1 MQQAANPPSTENGHV
16 TPTEILRLEAITK
29 QFPGVKALDN
39 VDLDLRPSEVHVLL
53 GENGAGKSTLMKVLA
68 GVYPADGGRIV
79 LNGQQVQMHSPRHAR
94 EHGISIIYQEFN
106 LVPDLT
112 VAQNI
117 FLGREPRTAVG
128 LVDRKALAAG
138 AKKFLDF
145 LNADIDVGARIHSLG
160 VAQQQLV
167 EVAKAL
173 SLESRI
179 VIMDEP
185 TATLS
190 EPEIQRLFE
199 TIRNLKSSG
208 VSIIYISHRLQ
219 EIRQIGDRV
228 TVLRD
233 GRAVGTRDV
242 ADTSLETLI
251 QMMVGRAVSQR
262 RIRTRN
268 TAGPREVLRV
278 ESLCRGRTLKDISF
292 VVHEGEIVALAG
304 LVGSGRTELARAIFG
319 IDPVD
324 SGTISLMGRA
334 LANPSPAACIRSGM
348 GFLPE
353 NRKEDGLAQILPVK
367 DNIVQA
373 SLRKLFPW
381 GLLDHRLERA
391 TARKYIQDLSMA
403 CPSVFRLTRFLSGG
417 TQQKAVLAKWL
428 CTESGFL
435 IFDEPTRGIDVG
447 AKEEIHRLMNTLAE
461 QGVGILMISSEL
473 PEVLSL
479 SDRIYVMREGA
490 ITKQL
495 VTERT
500 SQEEIIGFAAG
511 GR

>member
-1 MQQAANPPSTENGHV
+1 MQQTGDPPSMERMSPPQV
-16 TPTEILRLEAITK
+16 DLLRLEHITK
-29 QFPGVKALDN
+29 QFPGVKALDD
-39 VDLDLRPSEVHVLL
+39 VSFDLRPSEVHVLL

-79 LNGQQVQMHSPRHAR
+79 LNGQPVQMHSPRHAR
-94 EHGISIIYQEFN
+94 EHGVSIIYQEFN

-145 LNADIDVGARIHSLG
+145 LNADIDVGAKIHSLG

-199 TIRNLKSSG
+199 TIRSLKRSG

-233 GRAVGTRDV
+233 GRAVGTRNV
-242 ADTSLETLI
+242 AGTSLEVLI
-251 QMMVGRAVSQR
+251 QMMVGRTVSQR
-262 RIRTRN
+262 RIRTRS

-278 ESLCRGRTLKDISF
+278 ESLSRGRTLRDVSL

-324 SGTISLMGRA
+324 SGTITLMGRT
-334 LANPSPAACIRSGM
+334 LTNPSPAACIRSGM

-353 NRKEDGLAQILPVK
+353 NRKQDGLAQILPVK

-381 GLLDHRLERA
+381 GLLDHGLERA
-391 TARKYIQDLSMA
+391 TARKYIQDLGMA
-403 CPSVFRLTRFLSGG
+403 CPSVFRMTRFLSGG
-417 TQQKAVLAKWL
+417 TQQKVVLAKWL
-428 CTESGFL
+428 CTESRFL

-479 SDRIYVMREGA
+479 SDRVYVMREGA
-490 ITKQL
+490 ITTEL
-495 VTERT
+495 VSERT
-500 SQEEIIGFAAG
+500 SQEEIISFAAG
-511 GR
+511 GK

>member
-1 MQQAANPPSTENGHV
+1 MQQTGDPSSTEIMP
-16 TPTEILRLEAITK
+16 TPQLDLLRLEHITK
-29 QFPGVKALDN
+29 QFPGVKALDD
-39 VDLDLRPSEVHVLL
+39 VSFDLRPSEVHVLL

-68 GVYPADGGRIV
+68 GVYPADSGRIV
-79 LNGQQVQMHSPRHAR
+79 LNGQPVQIHSPRQAR
-94 EHGISIIYQEFN
+94 AQGISIIYQEFN
-106 LVPDLT
+106 LVPDLS

-117 FLGREPRTAVG
+117 FLGREPRTALG
-128 LVDRKALAAG
+128 LVDRKAQASR
-138 AKKFLDF
+138 AKTFLDF
-145 LNADIDVGARIHSLG
+145 LNADIDVFARVHSLG

-173 SLESRI
+173 SVESRI
-179 VIMDEP
+179 LIMDEP

-190 EPEIQRLFE
+190 EPEIARLFE
-199 TIRNLKSSG
+199 TIRHLKQSG

-233 GRAVGTRDV
+233 GRAVGTRPI
-242 ADTSLETLI
+242 AETSLDALI
-251 QMMVGRAVSQR
+251 QMMVGRTVSQR

-278 ESLCRGRTLKDISF
+278 ESLRRGRTPKDISL
-292 VVHEGEIVALAG
+292 VVREGEIVALAG

-319 IDPVD
+319 IDPVT
-324 SGTISLMGRA
+324 SGTIALMGRT
-334 LANPSPAACIRSGM
+334 LPSPSPAACIRSGM

-381 GLLDHRLERA
+381 GLLDHALERA

-403 CPSVFRLTRFLSGG
+403 CPSVFRMTRYLSGG
-417 TQQKAVLAKWL
+417 TQQKVVLAKWL
-428 CTESGFL
+428 CTESRFL

-461 QGVGILMISSEL
+461 HGVGILMISSEL

-479 SDRIYVMREGA
+479 SDRVYVMREGA
-490 ITKQL
+490 ITQEL

-500 SQEEIIGFAAG
+500 SQAEIIGFAAG
-511 GR
+511 GK

>member
-1 MQQAANPPSTENGHV
+1 MPP
-16 TPTEILRLEAITK
+16 PQDLLRLEHITK
-29 QFPGVKALDN
+29 QFPGVKALDD
-39 VDLDLRPSEVHVLL
+39 VSFDLRPSEVHVLL

-79 LNGQQVQMHSPRHAR
+79 LNGQPVQIHSPRQAR
-94 EHGISIIYQEFN
+94 AHGISIIYQEFN

-117 FLGREPRTAVG
+117 FLGREPRTALR

-145 LNADIDVGARIHSLG
+145 LNADIDVRAKIHSLG

-179 VIMDEP
+179 LIMDEP

-199 TIRNLKSSG
+199 TIRSLKQRG

-233 GRAVGTRDV
+233 GRAVGTRPI
-242 ADTSLETLI
+242 AETSLDSLI
-251 QMMVGRAVSQR
+251 QMMVGRSVSQR

-278 ESLCRGRTLKDISF
+278 EALRRGRTLKDVSL
-292 VVHEGEIVALAG
+292 VVREGEIVALAG

-319 IDPVD
+319 IDPVE

-334 LANPSPAACIRSGM
+334 LEYPSPAACVRSGM

-381 GLLDHRLERA
+381 GLLDHGLERV

-403 CPSVFRLTRFLSGG
+403 CPSVFRMTRFLSGG
-417 TQQKAVLAKWL
+417 TQQKVVLAKWL
-428 CTESGFL
+428 CTESRFL
-435 IFDEPTRGIDVG
+435 VFDEPTRGIDVG
-447 AKEEIHRLMNTLAE
+447 AKEEIHRLMHTLAE
-461 QGVGILMISSEL
+461 RGVGILMNSSEL

-479 SDRIYVMREGA
+479 SDRVYVMREGA
-490 ITKQL
+490 ITTEL
-495 VTERT
+495 ITERT

-511 GR
+511 GK

>member
-1 MQQAANPPSTENGHV
+1 MPQTGDPPSTG
-16 TPTEILRLEAITK
+16 PTHPPQADLLRLEHITK
-29 QFPGVKALDN
+29 QFPGVKALDD
-39 VDLDLRPSEVHVLL
+39 VSFDLRPSEVHVLL

-79 LNGQQVQMHSPRHAR
+79 LNGQPAQIHSPRQAR
-94 EHGISIIYQEFN
+94 AHGISIIYQEFN

-117 FLGREPRTAVG
+117 FLGREPRTALG
-128 LVDRKALAAG
+128 LVDRQAVAAG
-138 AKKFLDF
+138 AKRFLDV
-145 LNADIDVGARIHSLG
+145 LNADIDVGAKIHRLG

-173 SLESRI
+173 SLQSRI
-179 VIMDEP
+179 LIMDEP

-199 TIRNLKSSG
+199 TIRSLKQRG

-233 GRAVGTRDV
+233 GRAVGTRPI
-242 ADTSLETLI
+242 AETGLAELI
-251 QMMVGRAVSQR
+251 QMMVGRTVVQR

-268 TAGPREVLRV
+268 TAAPREVLRL
-278 ESLCRGRTLKDISF
+278 ESLRRGSVLKDISL
-292 VVHEGEIVALAG
+292 VVREGEIVALAG
-304 LVGSGRTELARAIFG
+304 LVGAGRTELARAIFG
-319 IDPVD
+319 IDPIE
-324 SGTISLMGRA
+324 SGTVSLMGRT
-334 LANPSPAACIRSGM
+334 LSHPSPVACIRGGM

-403 CPSVFRLTRFLSGG
+403 CPSVFRMTRFLSGG
-417 TQQKAVLAKWL
+417 TQQKVVLAKWL
-428 CTESGFL
+428 CTESRFL

-447 AKEEIHRLMNTLAE
+447 AKEEIHLLMNGLAE

-479 SDRIYVMREGA
+479 SDRVYVMREGA
-490 ITKQL
+490 IAKEL

-511 GR
+511 GK

>member
-1 MQQAANPPSTENGHV
+1 MQQTGDPPSTETMPPPLAN
-16 TPTEILRLEAITK
+16 ILRLEHITK
-29 QFPGVKALDN
+29 HFPGVKALDD
-39 VDLDLRPSEVHVLL
+39 VSFDLRPSEVHVLL

-68 GVYPADGGRIV
+68 GVYPADSGRIV
-79 LNGQQVQMHSPRHAR
+79 LNGQPVQIHSPRQAR
-94 EHGISIIYQEFN
+94 AYGISIIYQEFN
-106 LVPDLT
+106 LVPDLS

-117 FLGREPRTAVG
+117 SLGREPRTALG
-128 LVDRKALAAG
+128 LVDRKALATG

-145 LNADIDVGARIHSLG
+145 LNADIAVGAKVHRLG

-199 TIRNLKSSG
+199 TIRNLKRSG

-233 GRAVGTRDV
+233 GRAVGTRNV
-242 ADTSLETLI
+242 ADTSLEALI
-251 QMMVGRAVSQR
+251 QMMVGRTVAQR

-268 TAGPREVLRV
+268 TAGPRDVLRV
-278 ESLCRGRTLKDISF
+278 ESLRRGRTLKDISL
-292 VVHEGEIVALAG
+292 VVREGEIVALAG

-324 SGTISLMGRA
+324 AGTISLMGRT
-334 LANPSPAACIRSGM
+334 LTNPSPAACIRNGM

-381 GLLDHRLERA
+381 GLLDHGLERA
-391 TARKYIQDLSMA
+391 TVRKYIQDLSMA
-403 CPSVFRLTRFLSGG
+403 CPSVFRMTRFLSGG
-417 TQQKAVLAKWL
+417 TQQKVVLAKWL
-428 CTESGFL
+428 CTESRFL

-447 AKEEIHRLMNTLAE
+447 AKEEIHLLMNGLAE
-461 QGVGILMISSEL
+461 TGVGILMISSEL
-473 PEVLSL
+473 PEILSL
-479 SDRIYVMREGA
+479 SDRVYVMREGA
-490 ITKQL
+490 IAKEL

-511 GR
+511 GK